1 METNDYITE
10 ARRYID
16 NAKEILSE
24 KAKKQDGY
32 YTDGKYVKMAG
43 HTAYTGVLVALDGK
57 FGKKGRGRKDIDW
70 YRQETKKWN
79 VKLLP
84 VLNSTYNVL
93 HLLLGYDGEQD
104 ARVAQLGLDNAERII
119 SAAEN

>member
-1 METNDYITE
+1 MESNGYITE
-10 ARRYID
+10 ARRYIA

-24 KAKKQDGY
+24 KANKQDGY
-32 YTDGKYVKMAG
+32 YTDRKYVKMAG

-84 VLNSTYNVL
+84 VLNSTYNML

-104 ARVAQLGLDNAERII
+104 ARIAQLGFDNAERLI

>member
-1 METNDYITE
+1 METKEYITE
-10 ARRYID
+10 ARRYIE
-16 NAKEILSE
+16 NAKEILRD
-24 KAKKQDGY
+24 KANKQDGY
-32 YTDGKYVKMAG
+32 YMDSKYVKMAG

-84 VLNSTYNVL
+84 VLNSTYEIL
-93 HLLLGYDGEQD
+93 HLFLGYDGTKDVRIAKIGIE
-104 ARVAQLGLDNAERII
+104 NAEHII
-119 SAAEN
+119 AATEN

>member
-1 METNDYITE
+1 MEKNEYTVE

-16 NAKEILSE
+16 NAKEILKD

-32 YTDGKYVKMAG
+32 YTDSKYVKMAG
-43 HTAYTGVLVALDGK
+43 HTAYTGLLVALDGK
-57 FGKKGRGRKDIDW
+57 FGKRGRGRKGIDW

-84 VLNSTYNVL
+84 VLNSTYEIL
-93 HLLLGYDGEQD
+93 HLFLGYDGAKD
-104 ARVAQLGLDNAERII
+104 ARIAKIGIENAERII
-119 SAAEN
+119 SEIEN

>member
-1 METNDYITE
+1 METNGYIIE
-10 ARRYID
+10 ARRYIA

-24 KAKKQDGY
+24 KANKQDGY
-32 YTDGKYVKMAG
+32 YTDSKYVKMAG

-84 VLNSTYNVL
+84 VLNSTYNML

-104 ARVAQLGLDNAERII
+104 ARIAQLGFDNAERLI
-119 SAAEN
+119 SAVEN